1 MWTHRIIAILAALCA
16 ISLPACANGPKA
28 RIAANGVTPTL
39 IAGGLAQA
47 PSLIEGDDGL
57 DDNEMRAA
65 EALAQRGADNRANL
79 PTNELTRDLL
89 YKFLLAEIAGQRG
102 NVRLASKA
110 YMEIAQVTRDPR
122 VARRATE
129 IAMYGRFN
137 DLALDAASLWV
148 EVEPEST
155 AARQAL
161 VSVLVNNN
169 KLSDAKPYLQKLL
182 SADKAAIGTSFMQL
196 YPLLGRHSDKNAVY
210 SLIRDLA
217 APYPEVAEAHFSVA
231 QAALVAGKTDA
242 AGQESR
248 QALKLRPD
256 WEPAALIN
264 AQALQRESNVKA
276 LDFLQGFLATNPGA
290 RDARLSYARL
300 LVAEKRIDPARREFQ
315 RIEQEAPNNADVAVT
330 IGLLSLQMN
339 DYDLAEAKFKRAL
352 ELNYRDADALRY
364 YLGQVAEERK
374 RYDEALG
381 WYGKVN
387 GGEQVVPAAARYAF
401 ILAKQNK
408 VAEARTY
415 LQRVDVQNQQQRTQL
430 TQAEAQVLREAKAYQ
445 ESFDLLGNAL
455 DQQPDHPDL
464 LYDYAMAA
472 ERLDRIDV
480 LEAKLKRLI
489 QLKPDHAQAYN
500 ALGYTLADRNIRLK
514 EAREF
519 IEKALKLAPDDPFI
533 LDSMGWVNYRLGSL
547 NEGLEYLKRAYS
559 QRPDPEIAAHLGEV
573 LWVQGKKAEAEQL
586 WRGSIKDHPGNDE
599 LKAVMKKFLN

>member
-1 MWTHRIIAILAALCA
+1 MWTHRLLVLVGALCA
-16 ISLPACANGPKA
+16 LSLPACANGPKL
-28 RIAANGVTPTL
+28 RPAATGPAPTM

-47 PSLIEGDDGL
+47 PTIIEGDDGP
-57 DDNEMRAA
+57 DEIETRAA
-65 EALAQRGADNRANL
+65 EALLRQDVDKRANL
-79 PTNELTRDLL
+79 PSNELTRDLL

-102 NVRLASKA
+102 NVRLAAKA

-148 EVEPEST
+148 EVEPDS
-155 AARQAL
+155 APARQSL

-182 SADKAAIGTSFMQL
+182 AADKATVGASFLQL
-196 YPLLGRHSDKNAVY
+196 NPLLGRHADKNAVY
-210 SLIRDLA
+210 LLVRDLA
-217 APYPEVAEAHFSVA
+217 APYPEVPEAHYSVA
-231 QAALVAGKTDA
+231 QAALAAGKLDA
-242 AGQESR
+242 AGQSAR
-248 QALKLRPD
+248 QVLKLRPD
-256 WEPAALIN
+256 WEPAALVN
-264 AQALQRESNVKA
+264 AQVLQRESNAKA
-276 LDFLQGFLATNPGA
+276 IDFLQGFLAANPGA
-290 RDARLSYARL
+290 RDARLNYARL

-330 IGLLSLQMN
+330 IGLLSLQMS
-339 DYDLAEAKFKRAL
+339 DFDTAEAKFKRAL
-352 ELNYRDADALRY
+352 DLNYRDADALRY

-381 WYGKVN
+381 WYGKVVA
-387 GGEQVVPAAARYAF
+387 GEQVVPAAARYAF
-401 ILAKQNK
+401 ILARQNK
-408 VAEARTY
+408 LAEARNY
-415 LQRVDVQNQQQRTQL
+415 LQRVEVQNAQQRTQL

-445 ESFDLLGNAL
+445 ESFDLLGSAL
-455 DQQPDHPDL
+455 DKQPDHPDL

-472 ERLDRIDV
+472 ERLDRLDV

-533 LDSMGWVNYRLGSL
+533 LDSMGWVYYRMGNV
-547 NEGLEYLKRAYS
+547 NEGLEYLKRAYT
-559 QRPDPEIAAHLGEV
+559 QRPDPEIAAHLGEL
-573 LWVQGKKAEAEQL
+573 LWVQGKKGEAEQL
-586 WRGSIKDHPGNDE
+586 WRSSMKDHPGNDE
-599 LKAVMKKFLN
+599 LKAVMQKFLN

>member
-1 MWTHRIIAILAALCA
+1 MA
-16 ISLPACANGPKA
+16 SNGP
-28 RIAANGVTPTL
+28 TPTL

-47 PSLIEGDDGL
+47 PSLIEGDDS
-57 DDNEMRAA
+57 DDVEIRAA
-65 EALAQRGADNRANL
+65 EALSQRSTDGRANL
-79 PTNELTRDLL
+79 PPNELTRDLL

-129 IAMYGRFN
+129 IAMYGRYN
-137 DLALDAASLWV
+137 DVALDAASLWV
-148 EVEPEST
+148 EVEPDSS

-182 SADKAAIGTSFMQL
+182 AADKSAIGPSFLQL
-196 YPLLGRHSDKNAVY
+196 NPLLGRHPDKNAVY
-210 SLIRDLA
+210 LLIRDLA
-217 APYPEVAEAHFSVA
+217 APYPEVPEAHFSVA

-242 AGQESR
+242 AGQAAR

-256 WEPAALIN
+256 WEPAALVN
-264 AQALQRESNVKA
+264 AQALQRESNAKA
-276 LDFLQGFLATNPGA
+276 LEFLQGFLAANPGA
-290 RDARLSYARL
+290 RDARLSYARM
-300 LVAEKRIDPARREFQ
+300 LVAEKRIDQARREFQ

-381 WYGKVN
+381 WYGKVMA
-387 GGEQVVPAAARYAF
+387 GEQVVPAAARYAF

-415 LQRVDVQNQQQRTQL
+415 LQGVEVQNPQQRTQL

-519 IEKALKLAPDDPFI
+519 IEKALKLSPDDPFI
-533 LDSMGWVNYRLGSL
+533 LDSMGWVAYRMGSL
-547 NEGLEYLKRAYS
+547 NEGLDYLRRAYS

-573 LWVQGKKAEAEQL
+573 LWVQGKKSEAEQL
-586 WRGSIKDHPGNDE
+586 WRSSMKDHPGNDE

>member
-1 MWTHRIIAILAALCA
+1 MA
-16 ISLPACANGPKA
+16 SNGP
-28 RIAANGVTPTL
+28 TPTL

-47 PSLIEGDDGL
+47 PSLIEGDDS
-57 DDNEMRAA
+57 DDVEIRAA
-65 EALAQRGADNRANL
+65 EALSQRSTDGRANL
-79 PTNELTRDLL
+79 PPNELTRDLL

-129 IAMYGRFN
+129 IAMYGRYN
-137 DLALDAASLWV
+137 DVALDAASLWV
-148 EVEPEST
+148 EVEPDSS

-182 SADKAAIGTSFMQL
+182 AADKSAIGPSFLQL
-196 YPLLGRHSDKNAVY
+196 NPLLGRHPDKNAVY
-210 SLIRDLA
+210 LLIRDLA
-217 APYPEVAEAHFSVA
+217 APYPEVPEAHFSVA

-242 AGQESR
+242 AGQAAR

-256 WEPAALIN
+256 WEPAALVN
-264 AQALQRESNVKA
+264 AQALQRESNAKA
-276 LDFLQGFLATNPGA
+276 LEFLQGFLAANPGA
-290 RDARLSYARL
+290 RDARLSYARM
-300 LVAEKRIDPARREFQ
+300 LVAEKRIDQARREFQ

-381 WYGKVN
+381 WYGKVMA
-387 GGEQVVPAAARYAF
+387 GEQVVPAAARYAF

-415 LQRVDVQNQQQRTQL
+415 LQGVEVQNPQQRTQL

-519 IEKALKLAPDDPFI
+519 IEKALKLSPDDPFI
-533 LDSMGWVNYRLGSL
+533 LDSMGWVAYRMGSL
-547 NEGLEYLKRAYS
+547 NEGLDYLKRAYS

-573 LWVQGKKAEAEQL
+573 LWVQGKKSEAEQL
-586 WRGSIKDHPGNDE
+586 WRSSMKDHPGNDE